1 MGRQKIMWQSA
12 PQGNVGLRSRTST
25 ERGLPDISLLE
36 PLAAALGVSVAE
48 LLSGECVTNANRSGN
63 LLRWKFYD
71 GHIYKNPLL

>member
-1 MGRQKIMWQSA
+1 M
-12 PQGNVGLRSRTST
+12 
-25 ERGLPDISLLE
+25 PDISLLE